1 MRKRGIKIRVFK
13 LFVIVQSFLFRISGG
28 RILNKV
34 RGCEICVVK
43 MKGAKSGKVRNIP
56 LMYVPYEKG
65 VVLVASLAGSDVH
78 PSWYWNLKANPQIV
92 VYLKGRKLELE
103 AKQVDDEKK
112 SELWPLICSCWSDY
126 DLYQQKTERNIPV
139 FNCQPT

>member
-1 MRKRGIKIRVFK
+1 MFK

-28 RILNKV
+28 RILNRV
-34 RGCEICVVK
+34 RGREICVVK

-92 VYLKGRKLELE
+92 VYLNGRKLELE
-103 AKQVDDEKK
+103 AKQIDDEKK
-112 SELWPLICSCWSDY
+112 SELWPLICSCWPDY